1 MFCRTCRNYPR
12 HIEEFEGLR
21 EISLSVALLSGGS
34 KDFTFQPCEVE
45 VIADKMKDCLQI
57 ENRHPAILLR
67 IGYAHPVAYSPRKQ
81 ASSIIFNK

>member
-1 MFCRTCRNYPR
+1 MKKVIFTTGGTGGHIYPA
-12 HIEEFEGLR
+12 
-21 EISLSVALLSGGS
+21 IS
-34 KDFTFQPCEVE
+34 
-45 VIADKMKDCLQI
+45 IADKMKDCLQI